1 MDAYQSGRI
10 TDIQPKQTKEGT
22 PYRSLKI
29 DGHHFTCWDPDLFD
43 DLQEGVTVEYRWKPS
58 GRFKRI
64 TEFHRSDVPHRAF
77 SPTDRRI
84 TRMNALRTAAMLY
97 AHDPPESHDKTL
109 ATLSTAMFFEL
120 YLLDEEPLGSLS
132 RDYHARIVDTFHHP
146 VDTSLGPASPDANQS
161 SPNPSRSESFHQDL
175 ADRILTDELDRLTS
189 WLYE

>member
-29 DGHHFTCWDPDLFD
+29 DGHHFTCWNPDLFD
-43 DLQEGVTVEYRWKPS
+43 DLQEGVTVEYRWKSS

-64 TEFHRSDVPHRAF
+64 TEFHRADVPHSSF
-77 SPTDRRI
+77 SPSDRRI

-132 RDYHARIVDTFHHP
+132 RDYHSRILDTFHNP
-146 VDTSLGPASPDANQS
+146 VDTSRDTDSLNSDTSSPDL
-161 SPNPSRSESFHQDL
+161 SRSESLHQDL
-175 ADRILTDELDRLTS
+175 ADKILTDELDRLTA